1 VPVKTF
7 AVGELVSAT
16 DVNTYMANPGLD
28 YVKSQTIG
36 TAVSSV
42 EVTAAFSST
51 YDAYV
56 VVLAGGTSSGSPN
69 IRMTLGASAAS
80 YYSGYIQVTYSTGAV
95 AGGAVNNGAYWDL
108 GGARA
113 GNPSLIIEL
122 ENPNLARPTSV
133 RSFDATT
140 VTYRQ
145 YGGYHNVSTAYTA
158 FTLTPS
164 TGTLTGGTIIVYGH
178 RKA

>member
-95 AGGAVNNGAYWDL
+95 AGGAVNNGAYW
-108 GGARA
+108 
-113 GNPSLIIEL
+113 
-122 ENPNLARPTSV
+122 
-133 RSFDATT
+133 FDATT